1 MNTLVEADAPPTTSR
16 AARWGAARRRPLL
29 WISLGVLVAAFG
41 LRVWIIRGPLGS
53 VNADEAVTGLMAR
66 ALLDGNFST
75 FYWQQQ
81 YGGTVEIIP
90 FAVLVAAIGD
100 RAAIVVLPLLESLI
114 IGWLLFVVARRRLG
128 GQLALATVALAAV
141 FPAASVWFTTRAML
155 FYQPVIIAGLGA
167 LVLAEQL
174 AEDDVDTRGRVW
186 RWIGLGF
193 LLGVGWWASTQVL
206 FFAIPVVVWLVV
218 RRAVHSWSGPMSA
231 LGGFVVGASPWLLHN
246 IRTEGGS
253 LRDLPGGQGSY
264 VDHLQVQ
271 VEAGWPMSVGLRRPF
286 DERWVLEGWGWP
298 LAIAAIVV
306 AGAVVVAFA
315 RHRRIRSPLALVLVC
330 FPLVHALA
338 PSSYY
343 VGTGRYYLFIMPA
356 ISYAIVAALSTIGHA
371 HRWVGV
377 VLVGATVMTGWTLH
391 DLREVRPGPLS
402 TEAVADALL
411 ERDIEHV
418 YSDYWAGYML
428 SWENDEIIVS
438 PYIFDRRPDWSA
450 EVRAAADAAYV
461 FDLSS
466 ATEQARSTDLIAR
479 LTEHVGITE
488 EFDVGPFHV
497 VVPARNVPPELLPA
511 ASVPG

>member
-1 MNTLVEADAPPTTSR
+1 MSTLVEPESPPATSR
-16 AARWGAARRRPLL
+16 TARWEAARRRPLL
-29 WISLGVLVAAFG
+29 WVSLGVIAVAFG

-66 ALLDGNFST
+66 ALLDGDFST

-90 FAVLVAAIGD
+90 FAALVAALGD
-100 RAAIVVLPLLESLI
+100 RAAIVVLPLLESLV

-174 AEDDVDTRGRVW
+174 AEDEVDRRGRAW
-186 RWIGLGF
+186 RWVALGF

-218 RRAVHSWSGPMSA
+218 RRGFRSWRGPVAAV
-231 LGGFVVGASPWLLHN
+231 GGFVVGAGPWLVHN
-246 IRTEGGS
+246 LRTEGGS

-264 VDHLQVQ
+264 VDHLRVQ
-271 VEAGWPMSVGLRRPF
+271 VEAGWPMAVGLRRPF
-286 DERWVLEGWGWP
+286 DERWILEGWGWP
-298 LAIAAIVV
+298 LAIVAIVA

-315 RHRRIRSPLALVLVC
+315 RSRRIRSPLALVLVC

-343 VGTGRYYLFIMPA
+343 VGTGRYYLFVMPA
-356 ISYAIVAALSTIGHA
+356 IAYAIVAALSTIA
-371 HRWVGV
+371 ARPPVGRRRS
-377 VLVGATVMTGWTLH
+377 GRRDGDDSSGRSTTSARSAPGRCRPRPSPTLC
-391 DLREVRPGPLS
+391 
-402 TEAVADALL
+402 
-411 ERDIEHV
+411 
-418 YSDYWAGYML
+418 
-428 SWENDEIIVS
+428 
-438 PYIFDRRPDWSA
+438 
-450 EVRAAADAAYV
+450 
-461 FDLSS
+461 SS
-466 ATEQARSTDLIAR
+466 ATSSTSTPTTGSVTCWPGR
-479 LTEHVGITE
+479 TTGSSCRRTSST
-488 EFDVGPFHV
+488 VGPTGRRRF
-497 VVPARNVPPELLPA
+497 ELPTTLRT
-511 ASVPG
+511 SSTCRRRWNRPGTPTSSRA